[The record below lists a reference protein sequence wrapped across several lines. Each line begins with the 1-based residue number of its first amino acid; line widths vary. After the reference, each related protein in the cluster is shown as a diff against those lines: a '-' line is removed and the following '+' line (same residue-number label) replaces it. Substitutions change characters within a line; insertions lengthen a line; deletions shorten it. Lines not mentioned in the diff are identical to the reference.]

1 MNNKPVAPSNEA
13 LIKSG
18 NKSSFVVSFR
28 NTIHLFGTFFPKEN
42 SLAVILNVITT
53 SVVRLLEN
61 RFDSL
66 DFKYMQLYLIAV
78 SLFQSICKVSGDGLE
93 KFSYYK
99 CLPGFRFRGM
109 SLSYNLLKVKQH

>member
-78 SLFQSICKVSGDGLE
+78 SLFQSVSKKCLNQ
-93 KFSYYK
+93 FSYYK
-99 CLPGFRFRGM
+99 LMLTWLQVYRHAPF
-109 SLSYNLLKVKQH
+109 L

>member
-1 MNNKPVAPSNEA
+1 MNNRPVASSNEA

-18 NKSSFVVSFR
+18 NKSSFVVPFHI
-28 NTIHLFGTFFPKEN
+28 TIYLFGTFFAFEN

-66 DFKYMQLYLIAV
+66 DFTFPVYMQ
-78 SLFQSICKVSGDGLE
+78 KVSG
-93 KFSYYK
+93 
-99 CLPGFRFRGM
+99 
-109 SLSYNLLKVKQH
+109 